1 MASIDATQHGIRKG
15 RWRKDK
21 RCRDDSTNSVLPLTI
36 SSPVEAKNIIGE
48 IALQSIRRSPTFLVD
63 ADASSAVCSVL
74 RSSSL
79 YLPSFFASQQDY
91 TIYSKLLHELLDVD
105 LNEKVND
112 FQDAV
117 SISKRDQLIPVTP
130 VQISENVKSIN
141 SSRILLTDPA
151 VPTIPEHKLTAWSRH
166 CIHENPQFSP
176 TFRFILDQL
185 EKYFDVE
192 IFASRLNLYRNGSDW
207 KPFHHDSHAYSKD
220 HKQAEDF
227 TMGASFGASRELVFL
242 HEPSSHHLSIPQN
255 NGDVFAFASDVN
267 RKLKHGV
274 PQLPKGK
281 VGPRFSVIAWGKRR
295 SLNPRNAG
303 TSEINQTL

>member
-1 MASIDATQHGIRKG
+1 VTQRIIRKG

-21 RCRDDSTNSVLPLTI
+21 RGEEKSTNSVLPLAI
-36 SSPVEAKNIIGE
+36 SSSVQAQNLVGE

-63 ADASSAVCSVL
+63 ANAASAVHSVL
-74 RSSSL
+74 QGGSL

-91 TIYSKLLHELLDVD
+91 TIFSKLLHELLDVD
-105 LNEKVND
+105 LNEKANGSQEALS
-112 FQDAV
+112 F
-117 SISKRDQLIPVTP
+117 SKTNQQSPMM
-130 VQISENVKSIN
+130 QYQNSEKANTTIDSSPLLLSN
-141 SSRILLTDPA
+141 SA
-151 VPTIPEHKLTAWSRH
+151 VPILPEHTLKAWSRH
-166 CIHENPQFSP
+166 CIHENPTFSP
-176 TFRFILDQL
+176 TFCFILDRL

-192 IFASRLNLYRNGSDW
+192 IFASRLNLYRDGSDW

-227 TMGASFGASRELVFL
+227 TMGASFGSSRELVFL
-242 HEPSSHHLSIPQN
+242 HEASSHHLAIPQN

-274 PQLPKGK
+274 PQLPKAK
-281 VGPRFSVIAWGKRR
+281 VGPRFSIIAWGKRR

-303 TSEINQTL
+303 PAEINQAS